1 MTDDQRIKKYA
12 ELTVKVGAN
21 VAPGQIVHINAHL
34 EHAPFAQAV
43 AEAAYEAGAKYVDI
57 WYWDVQ
63 GKRARLLHAQEE
75 TLGWSPPWLDMRNDW
90 LVENRG
96 VSIAIRGDANSDI
109 LADLDQKRVALDRMP
124 DLASRLPLVHSEE
137 VNWTIV
143 AFPTKGWAKTVFGEP
158 DIERLW
164 DDITR
169 FMRLDQP
176 DPVAAWT
183 EHLERL
189 DARACQMNERGFDAI
204 RYRGPGTDLTVGLL
218 PASTWHAAGFKTKWG
233 RAHAPNLPTEEIFTT
248 PDRTRVDGKVRA
260 TRPLVLTGTVAR
272 DLEFEMSGGRIISV
286 KASSGE
292 DAVRGELAT
301 DEGAA
306 RLGEIAL
313 VDGSSPIGQ
322 TGVTYLETLLDEN
335 ATSHIAY
342 GAGYPHC
349 VKGGSEATADERL
362 AMGIN
367 RSDIHTDFMVGG
379 PEVEIHGIGLDGSET
394 PIIVGDKWQL

>member
-1 MTDDQRIKKYA
+1 MADKRIKDYA

-21 VAPGQIVHINAHL
+21 VAPGQVVHINAHL
-34 EHAPFAQAV
+34 EHAPFARAI
-43 AEAAYEAGAKYVDI
+43 AEASYEAGAKYVDI
-57 WYWDVQ
+57 YYWDVA
-63 GKRARLLHAQEE
+63 GKRARLLHADED
-75 TLGWSPPWLDMRNDW
+75 TLEWTPPWLDQRNEW

-109 LADLDQKRVALDRMP
+109 LADLDQKRVAKDRMP

-143 AFPTKGWAKTVFGEP
+143 AFPTEGWAKTVFGEP
-158 DIERLW
+158 DVERLW
-164 DDITR
+164 NDITR

-176 DPVAAWT
+176 DPVVAWK
-183 EHLERL
+183 EHLAML
-189 DARACQMNERGFDAI
+189 NVRAEQMNERRFDSMH
-204 RYRGPGTDLTVGLL
+204 YLGPGTDLKVGLL
-218 PASTWHAAGFKTKWG
+218 PGSTWHAAGFQTKWG
-233 RAHAPNLPTEEIFTT
+233 RTHAPNLPTEEIFTT
-248 PDRTRVDGKVRA
+248 PDRTRVEGKIKS

-272 DLEFEMSGGRIISV
+272 DLELEMRDGRIVGV

-292 DAVRGELAT
+292 DAVKGELAT

-322 TGVTYLETLLDEN
+322 TGVTYMETLLDEN

-349 VKGGSEATADERL
+349 VVGGSEASADERL

-367 RSDIHTDFMVGG
+367 RSDVHTDFMVGG
-379 PEVEIHGIGLDGSET
+379 PDVEIYGIGSDGSST
-394 PIIVGDKWQL
+394 PVILGDKWQL